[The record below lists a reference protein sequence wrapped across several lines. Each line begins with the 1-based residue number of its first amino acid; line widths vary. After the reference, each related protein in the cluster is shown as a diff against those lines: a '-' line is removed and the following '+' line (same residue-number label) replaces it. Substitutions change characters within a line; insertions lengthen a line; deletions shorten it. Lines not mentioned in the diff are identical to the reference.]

1 MNQEC
6 NYTMDERKVIER
18 RIDQTAELM
27 SVAETQAKQI
37 VSEILNHTKGKMLSF
52 TDDEDG
58 ENFYI
63 TIPNNDGEQEEHMV
77 NSVFLKEHDEDE
89 DEIMVIADNNEEY
102 HLWEAKVDIIV
113 LLYFMRDE
121 LYREMED

>member
-1 MNQEC
+1 
-6 NYTMDERKVIER
+6 
-18 RIDQTAELM
+18 
-27 SVAETQAKQI
+27 
-37 VSEILNHTKGKMLSF
+37 MLSF

-77 NSVFLKEHDEDE
+77 NSVFLEEHDEDE

>member
-1 MNQEC
+1 MNKEC

-37 VSEILNHTKGKMLSF
+37 VSEILNHTEGKMLSF

>member
-1 MNQEC
+1 MNKEC
-6 NYTMDERKVIER
+6 DYTMDERKVIER

-37 VSEILNHTKGKMLSF
+37 VSEILNHTEGKMLSF

-77 NSVFLKEHDEDE
+77 NSVFLEEHDEDE

>member
-1 MNQEC
+1 MNKEC
-6 NYTMDERKVIER
+6 DYTMDERKVIER

-37 VSEILNHTKGKMLSF
+37 VSEILNHTEGKMLSF

-77 NSVFLKEHDEDE
+77 NSVFLEEHDEDE

-102 HLWEAKVDIIV
+102 HLWEAKVDIIL